1 MKFLTEIP
9 RIQEIAKSNPEATQF
24 IRPIAITTGKK
35 KLK

>member
-35 KLK
+35 KLR